1 MNRRQFLSLAAA
13 ALPLPAQNRPARP
26 NVVIIYTDDIGY
38 GDVGCYGAT
47 LVKTPH
53 IDSLAKQ
60 GLRFTDSHC
69 SSATCTPSRY
79 ALLTGRYAFRQ
90 QGARVL
96 PGDAPALIAPGTP
109 TLASVLK
116 QHGYHT
122 AVVGKWHLG
131 LGDGFVD
138 WNKVITPG
146 PREIGF
152 DYSFLIPA
160 TGDRVPC
167 VYVENQKVVGLDPAD
182 PITVSFNKKVG
193 DEPIG
198 AEHPEL
204 LKVHPSHGHDRTIVN
219 GVSRIGYMTGGKA
232 ARWVDEDMAD
242 VITKKAVDYIN
253 QHHARPFFL
262 HFNTHDIH
270 VPRVPHKRF
279 VGKTPMGP
287 RGDAIAQLDWCV
299 GQILQTLQKHKL
311 EKDTIVIFSSDN
323 GPVIDDGY
331 KDDAVEKLGA
341 HKPAGPFRGG
351 KYSNFEAGT
360 RVPFIVRWPA
370 RIKPNTQSKALFGQ
384 LDLVATLAAL
394 TGAQLPKG
402 AAPDSEN
409 LLPAFLGQSQNGRDT
424 LVEHANAL
432 ALRQGPWKYIEPSKG
447 QRRNANTN
455 TELGNDPSPQLY
467 NLDTDPGETKNLA
480 EQHPDKLRALAALLD
495 KIRNNGS

>member
-1 MNRRQFLSLAAA
+1 MNRRQFFSLAAA
-13 ALPLPAQNRPARP
+13 ALPLSAQNRPARP

-60 GLRFTDSHC
+60 GLKFTDAHC

-116 QHGYHT
+116 QQGYHT

-138 WNKVITPG
+138 WNKEISPG

-160 TGDRVPC
+160 TCDRVPC

-182 PITVSFNKKVG
+182 PIRVSFDKKVG

-219 GVSRIGYMTGGKA
+219 GVSRIGYMSGGKS

-253 QHHARPFFL
+253 QHHGHPFFL

-279 VGKTPMGP
+279 AGKTPMGP

-299 GQILQTLQKHKL
+299 GQILATLQKHKL

-360 RVPFIVRWPA
+360 RVPFLVRWPA

-394 TGAQLPKG
+394 TGANLPKG

-424 LVEHANAL
+424 LVEHAGAL
-432 ALRQGPWKYIEPSKG
+432 ALRQGPWKYIEPSRG

-480 EQHPDKLRALAALLD
+480 AGHPDKVRALAELLD
-495 KIRNNGS
+495 KIKKSGA

>member
-1 MNRRQFLSLAAA
+1 MNRRQFFSLAAA
-13 ALPLPAQNRPARP
+13 ALPLSAQNRPARP

-60 GLRFTDSHC
+60 GLKFTDAHC

-116 QHGYHT
+116 QQGYHT

-138 WNKVITPG
+138 WNKEISPG

-182 PITVSFNKKVG
+182 PIRVSFDKKVG

-219 GVSRIGYMTGGKA
+219 GVSRIGYMSGGKS

-253 QHHARPFFL
+253 QHHAHPFFL

-279 VGKTPMGP
+279 AGKTPMGP

-299 GQILQTLQKHKL
+299 GQILATLQKHKL

-360 RVPFIVRWPA
+360 RVPFLVRWPA

-394 TGAQLPKG
+394 TGANLPKG

-424 LVEHANAL
+424 LVEHAGAL
-432 ALRQGPWKYIEPSKG
+432 ALRQGPWKYIEPSRG

-480 EQHPDKLRALAALLD
+480 AGHPDKVRALAELLD
-495 KIRNNGS
+495 KIKKSGA